1 VEKQDKWK
9 SRTTSV
15 YKGIDFTSRIVSRS
29 QPIAEQSEF
38 CVVIILQM
46 FYK

>member
-1 VEKQDKWK
+1 MEKQDKWK
-9 SRTTSV
+9 NRTSV

-38 CVVIILQM
+38 CVMIILQM